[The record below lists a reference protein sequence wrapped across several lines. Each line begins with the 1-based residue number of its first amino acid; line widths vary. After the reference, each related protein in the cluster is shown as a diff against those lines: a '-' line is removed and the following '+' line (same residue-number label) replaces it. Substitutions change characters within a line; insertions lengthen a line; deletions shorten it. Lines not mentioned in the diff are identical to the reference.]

1 MDAELLF
8 PLIALGGCIV
18 IWIVMKFLDKEVKNA
33 KREGREVKESGCA
46 NIGCVVGILMVI
58 IGFIAINLQE
68 CSKSSHNYNHDIN
81 LEQPIHRDR

>member
-8 PLIALGGCIV
+8 PLIALGGCVI
-18 IWIVMKFLDKEVKNA
+18 IWIVMKFLDKESENA
-33 KREGREVKESGCA
+33 KKEGREVKESGCA
-46 NIGCVVGILMVI
+46 NIGCIVGILMVI

-68 CSKSSHNYNHDIN
+68 CSKGSHGYNHDIN

>member
-8 PLIALGGCIV
+8 PLVALGGCVI
-18 IWIVMKFLDKEVKNA
+18 IWIVMKCLDKESLNA

-46 NIGCVVGILMVI
+46 NIGCIVGILLVI

-68 CSKSSHNYNHDIN
+68 CSNGSRNYNHDIN